1 MLSAIKTSTELLLLF
16 YPGIPRVIKRS
27 RRLLKSYQLSASLCE
42 KWAFVI

>member
-16 YPGIPRVIKRS
+16 YPGIASIIKRS

-42 KWAFVI
+42 KWAFVV